1 MLLWLIFS
9 CPYVNQLKRRER
21 VPRGSF
27 IYNLSCDLLT
37 ENFKDGPD
45 KFMLVSPF
53 VVLVPILGF
62 YKLINTTEV
71 ALVITL
77 ALLTVTTSFTSTN
90 VKLRKLLRF
99 DINLTLT

>member
-77 ALLTVTTSFTSTN
+77 ALLTVTTSFTSAN